1 MIITCASCLT
11 KFNLDDSRIS
21 AKGVK
26 VRCSRCKHVFYVVP
40 PPETKEEIIE
50 DAESFAKYHEDL
62 IGPVEKKAEA
72 PPEVKVEKEEEEEKD
87 EEEEEVVVASEK
99 EEEVASKEEEE
110 TLPFSE
116 KAPVDKVERVT
127 PSEKFTSLEK
137 IGQMVPPEKVEELFS
152 EETLREEDMEVT
164 PPKPKRRVRPERRG
178 LSRFFALF
186 VVLVIL
192 IVGVFYVWTELG
204 SGGKLSPY
212 LESPVK
218 KVTELWNQVWGIE
231 REGLIVEG
239 LNGYEEKMGE
249 VSLFVIEGKV
259 KNQSQYT
266 KKHIK
271 VRVVIFAQDK
281 LEVDQKEA
289 ICGRIISR
297 EELKKQPLEFFR
309 EEMVIQPETDK
320 GRVTL
325 SGQTTPFM
333 VIFKDPPSQAKEFKV
348 EIVEAPNL

>member
-21 AKGVK
+21 AKGIK

-50 DAESFAKYHEDL
+50 NAESFAKYHEDL
-62 IGPVEKKAEA
+62 MGPVEKKAES
-72 PPEVKVEKEEEEEKD
+72 PPEPEIEKEEM
-87 EEEEEVVVASEK
+87 ASEK
-99 EEEVASKEEEE
+99 EEVASEEEEE
-110 TLPFSE
+110 TLLFSE
-116 KAPVDKVERVT
+116 KAPIDKMEKET
-127 PSEKFTSLEK
+127 PPEKFISPEE
-137 IGQMVPPEKVEELFS
+137 IEQMVPPKKMEELFS
-152 EETLREEDMEVT
+152 AETFMEESMEVS
-164 PPKPKRRVRPERRG
+164 PPKPKRMARMERRG
-178 LSRFFALF
+178 LSRFLALF

-192 IVGVFYVWTELG
+192 IFGVFYVWTELG

-212 LESPVK
+212 IESPVK
-218 KVTELWNQVWGIE
+218 KVTELWNQIWGVE
-231 REGLIVEG
+231 REDLIVEG

-249 VSLFVIEGKV
+249 FSLFVIEGKV
-259 KNQSQYT
+259 RNQSPHT

-271 VRVVIFAQDK
+271 IRVVIFGQDK
-281 LEVDQKEA
+281 LKMAQKEA
-289 ICGRIISR
+289 ICGHIISR

-309 EEMVIQPETDK
+309 EEMVIQPKTDQE
-320 GRVTL
+320 RITP

-348 EIVEAPNL
+348 EIVEAPHL

>member
-26 VRCSRCKHVFYVVP
+26 VRCSRCKHEFYVVP

-62 IGPVEKKAEA
+62 MGPVEKKAEV
-72 PPEVKVEKEEEEEKD
+72 PLEVKVEKEEEASEKG
-87 EEEEEVVVASEK
+87 EEVV
-99 EEEVASKEEEE
+99 SKEEEG
-110 TLPFSE
+110 TLLFSE
-116 KAPVDKVERVT
+116 KAPVYKMEEVT
-127 PSEKFTSLEK
+127 PSEKFTSPEK
-137 IGQMVPPEKVEELFS
+137 IEQTVSPKKVEELFS
-152 EETLREEDMEVT
+152 EETLREENMEMT
-164 PPKPKRRVRPERRG
+164 SPKPKRMVRLERRG

-192 IVGVFYVWTELG
+192 IFGVFYVWTELG

-218 KVTELWNQVWGIE
+218 KGTELWNQIWGIE
-231 REGLIVEG
+231 KEDLIVEG
-239 LNGYEEKMGE
+239 LNGYEEKIGE

-259 KNQSQYT
+259 KNQSQHT

-271 VRVVIFAQDK
+271 VRVVIFDQDK
-281 LEVDQKEA
+281 LKVDQKEA
-289 ICGRIISR
+289 ICGHIISR

-309 EEMVIQPETDK
+309 EEMVVQPETDQ

-325 SGQTTPFM
+325 SGQTTSFM
-333 VIFKDPPSQAKEFKV
+333 VIFKDPSSQAKEFKV

>member
-50 DAESFAKYHEDL
+50 DFQSFAKYHEDL
-62 IGPVEKKAEA
+62 IGPGETKIETPQKAKVKEGE
-72 PPEVKVEKEEEEEKD
+72 EVSPEEEEE
-87 EEEEEVVVASEK
+87 
-99 EEEVASKEEEE
+99 
-110 TLPFSE
+110 TFLFSE
-116 KAPVDKVERVT
+116 KAPLEKMEKVPSLEEVT
-127 PSEKFTSLEK
+127 LSEKIE
-137 IGQMVPPEKVEELFS
+137 QVVPPEKGEKLFFEEPV
-152 EETLREEDMEVT
+152 REESIEVK
-164 PPKPKRRVRPERRG
+164 PPKPKRMVRAERRG
-178 LSRFFALF
+178 LPRFFALF

-192 IVGVFYVWTELG
+192 VFGILYLWTELS

-218 KVTELWNQVWGIE
+218 KVTELWNQIWGIE
-231 REGLIVEG
+231 REDLIVG
-239 LNGYEEKMGE
+239 DLSGYEEKMGE
-249 VSLFVIEGKV
+249 ISLFIIEGKV

-271 VRVVIFAQDK
+271 IRVVIFSQDK
-281 LEVDQKEA
+281 LKVDEKEA

-297 EELKKQPLEFFR
+297 EELKKQPVEFFR
-309 EEMVIQPETDK
+309 GEMVIKPETNQEM
-320 GRVTL
+320 VTP
-325 SGQTTPFM
+325 SGKSTPFM

-348 EIVEAPNL
+348 EIIEAPNLP

>member
-62 IGPVEKKAEA
+62 MGPVEKKAEA
-72 PPEVKVEKEEEEEKD
+72 PPEAKVEKEEVAS
-87 EEEEEVVVASEK
+87 EEEEELASN
-99 EEEVASKEEEE
+99 EEEG
-110 TLPFSE
+110 TLLFSE
-116 KAPVDKVERVT
+116 KAPADKMERVT
-127 PSEKFTSLEK
+127 PSEEFTSPEK
-137 IGQMVPPEKVEELFS
+137 IEQMVPPKKVEELFS

-164 PPKPKRRVRPERRG
+164 PPKPKRMARLERRG

-192 IVGVFYVWTELG
+192 IFGVFYLLTELG

-218 KVTELWNQVWGIE
+218 NVTELWNQVWGIE
-231 REGLIVEG
+231 REDLIVEG

-259 KNQSQYT
+259 KNQSRYT

-271 VRVVIFAQDK
+271 IRVVIFGQDK
-281 LEVDQKEA
+281 LKVDQKEA
-289 ICGRIISR
+289 ICGHIISR
-297 EELKKQPLEFFR
+297 EELKKQPLDFFK
-309 EEMVIQPETDK
+309 EEMVIQPETDQ

-325 SGQTTPFM
+325 SGHTTPFM